1 MPTPTIKTLRN
12 RAFQSSEELLRFANH
27 ELLPLLGQLIR
38 GWIATYR
45 PASDSITA
53 SGTLDADVSIAL
65 VDATAGPVTVTLS
78 DSRQAMVRVVKVDAS
93 ANTVTVTPVEGGV
106 TLAAQWDSVDVV
118 GDGTN
123 FYK

>member
-1 MPTPTIKTLRN
+1 MPTTKTLRN
-12 RAFQSSEELLRFANH
+12 RALQSAEELLRFANR
-27 ELLPLLGQLIR
+27 ELLPLLAQMLQGIS
-38 GWIATYR
+38 WSAAPKSEAFIAGDTL
-45 PASDSITA
+45 AI
-53 SGTLDADVSIAL
+53 GTGIAL
-65 VDATAGPVTVTLS
+65 VDATSGPVTITLNAA
-78 DSRQAMVRVVKVDAS
+78 RQARVRVVKVDAS